1 MKQAE
6 NLRNGMR
13 VLRQLSPQIRASQV
27 DLLLTV
33 YQHEGINQKE
43 LAIEC
48 DVTPST
54 VSRAVDVFSESG
66 RRDGK
71 GGALAICYTEP
82 CPEDDR
88 LNRIFLTAKG
98 HQIIKLLL
106 DVIYGS
112 SLS

>member
-1 MKQAE
+1 MSQSE

-13 VLRQLSPQIRASQV
+13 VLRQLSPQIRASQI
-27 DLLLTV
+27 DLLLTI
-33 YQHEGINQKE
+33 YQQPGINQRD

-48 DVTPST
+48 DVTTST
-54 VSRAVDVFSESG
+54 VSRAVDVFSDSG

-71 GGALAICYTEP
+71 GGALGICYTES
-82 CPEDDR
+82 CPDDDR
-88 LNRIFLTAKG
+88 LNRIFMTTKG
-98 HQIIKLLL
+98 QQIIKLLL

>member
-1 MKQAE
+1 MSQAE

-27 DLLLTV
+27 DLLLTI
-33 YQHEGINQKE
+33 YQQPGINQRD

-48 DVTPST
+48 DVTTST

-71 GGALAICYTEP
+71 GGALGICYTES
-82 CPEDDR
+82 CPDDDR
-88 LNRIFLTAKG
+88 LNRIFMTTKG
-98 HQIIKLLL
+98 QQIIKLLL

>member
-1 MKQAE
+1 
-6 NLRNGMR
+6 MR
-13 VLRQLSPQIRASQV
+13 VLRQLSPQIRASQI
-27 DLLLTV
+27 DLLLTI
-33 YQHEGINQKE
+33 YQQPGINQRD

-48 DVTPST
+48 DVTTST

-71 GGALAICYTEP
+71 GGALGICYAES
-82 CPEDDR
+82 CPDDDR
-88 LNRIFLTAKG
+88 LNRIFMTTKG
-98 HQIIKLLL
+98 QQIIKLLL

>member
-1 MKQAE
+1 MSQSE

-13 VLRQLSPQIRASQV
+13 VLRQLSPQIRASQI
-27 DLLLTV
+27 DLLLTI
-33 YQHEGINQKE
+33 YQQPGINQRD

-48 DVTPST
+48 DVTTST

-71 GGALAICYTEP
+71 GGALGICYAES
-82 CPEDDR
+82 CPDDDR
-88 LNRIFLTAKG
+88 LNRIFMTTKG
-98 HQIIKLLL
+98 QQIIKLLL